1 MIYIFKYLILLY
13 DKKVSIL
20 EEHSKTI
27 CASLLRDLIEVNK
40 GNTSIKFFRKDLTT
54 MIIWLFIINSY
65 GNKKKI
71 NIEDIAREL
80 ASSTRISKP
89 SLRLILENAK
99 EKGFLK
105 FTLNENDNRSW
116 IIEPEI
122 ISIEEFNVWCKR
134 IGSLQIS

>member
-1 MIYIFKYLILLY
+1 M
-13 DKKVSIL
+13 SEL
-20 EEHSKTI
+20 EEHAKII
-27 CASLLRDLIEVNK
+27 CATLLDDLIEVNK
-40 GNTSIKFFRKDLTT
+40 GDTSIKFFRKDLTT
-54 MIIWLFIINSY
+54 MIIWLFIMHSY
-65 GNKKKI
+65 ANKKKI

-116 IIEPEI
+116 IIEPEN
-122 ISIEEFNVWCKR
+122 ISLEEFNEWCKR

>member
-13 DKKVSIL
+13 DKKVSII

-27 CASLLRDLIEVNK
+27 CASLLHDLIEVNK

-54 MIIWLFIINSY
+54 MIIWLFIMHSY
-65 GNKKKI
+65 ANKEKI

-80 ASSTRISKP
+80 ASNTRISKP

-122 ISIEEFNVWCKR
+122 ISIEEFNAWCKR

>member
-1 MIYIFKYLILLY
+1 M
-13 DKKVSIL
+13 SIL
-20 EEHSKTI
+20 EDHSKTI

-54 MIIWLFIINSY
+54 MIIWLFIMHSY
-65 GNKKKI
+65 ANKEKI

-80 ASSTRISKP
+80 ASNTRISKP

-122 ISIEEFNVWCKR
+122 ISIEEFNEWCKR
-134 IGSLQIS
+134 IGSLKIS

>member
-13 DKKVSIL
+13 VKKVSIM

-27 CASLLRDLIEVNK
+27 CASLLHDLIEVNK

-54 MIIWLFIINSY
+54 MIIWLFIMNSY

-122 ISIEEFNVWCKR
+122 ISIEEFNEWCKR
-134 IGSLQIS
+134 IGSLKIS

>member
-13 DKKVSIL
+13 DKKVSII

-27 CASLLRDLIEVNK
+27 CASLLHDLIEVNK

-54 MIIWLFIINSY
+54 MIIWLFIMHSY
-65 GNKKKI
+65 ANKEKI

-80 ASSTRISKP
+80 ASNTRISKP

-122 ISIEEFNVWCKR
+122 ISIEEFNEWCKR
-134 IGSLQIS
+134 IGSLEIS

>member
-13 DKKVSIL
+13 TKKVSIL
-20 EEHSKTI
+20 EDHSKTI
-27 CASLLRDLIEVNK
+27 CASLLHDLIEVNK

-54 MIIWLFIINSY
+54 MIIWLFIMHSY
-65 GNKKKI
+65 ANKEKI

-80 ASSTRISKP
+80 ASNTRISKP

-122 ISIEEFNVWCKR
+122 ITIEEFNAWCKR
-134 IGSLQIS
+134 IGSLEIS

>member
-1 MIYIFKYLILLY
+1 MIYIFKYFILLY
-13 DKKVSIL
+13 VKKVSIM

-27 CASLLRDLIEVNK
+27 CASLLHDLIEVNK

-54 MIIWLFIINSY
+54 MIIWLFIMHSY
-65 GNKKKI
+65 ANKKKI

-80 ASSTRISKP
+80 ASNTRISKP

>member
-1 MIYIFKYLILLY
+1 MSELN
-13 DKKVSIL
+13 
-20 EEHSKTI
+20 EHTKII
-27 CASLLRDLIEVNK
+27 CAALLDDLIEVNK
-40 GNTSIKFFRKDLTT
+40 SDTSIKFFRRDLTT
-54 MIIWLFIINSY
+54 MIIWLFIMNSY

-80 ASSTRISKP
+80 ASSTKISKP

-122 ISIEEFNVWCKR
+122 ISLEEFNEWCKR
-134 IGSLQIS
+134 IGSLKI

>member
-1 MIYIFKYLILLY
+1 M
-13 DKKVSIL
+13 SEL
-20 EEHSKTI
+20 EEHAKII
-27 CASLLRDLIEVNK
+27 CATLLSDLIEVNK
-40 GNTSIKFFRKDLTT
+40 SDTSIKFFRRDLTT
-54 MIIWLFIINSY
+54 MIIWLFIMHSY

-80 ASSTRISKP
+80 ASNTRISKP

-122 ISIEEFNVWCKR
+122 ISLEEFNEWCKR
-134 IGSLQIS
+134 IGSLKI

>member
-13 DKKVSIL
+13 DKKVSII

-54 MIIWLFIINSY
+54 MIIWLFIMHSY
-65 GNKKKI
+65 ANKEKI

-80 ASSTRISKP
+80 ASNTRISKP

-122 ISIEEFNVWCKR
+122 ISIQEFNVWCKR
-134 IGSLQIS
+134 IGSLKIS

>member
-13 DKKVSIL
+13 DKKVSII

-27 CASLLRDLIEVNK
+27 CASLLHDLIEVNK

-54 MIIWLFIINSY
+54 MIIWLFIMHSY
-65 GNKKKI
+65 ANKEKI

-80 ASSTRISKP
+80 ASNTRISKP

-134 IGSLQIS
+134 IGSLKH

>member
-13 DKKVSIL
+13 NKKVSII
-20 EEHSKTI
+20 EEHSKAI

-54 MIIWLFIINSY
+54 MIIWLFIMHSY
-65 GNKKKI
+65 ANKKKI

-80 ASSTRISKP
+80 ASNTRISKP

-122 ISIEEFNVWCKR
+122 ISIEEFNAWCKR
-134 IGSLQIS
+134 IGSLEIS

>member
-13 DKKVSIL
+13 DKKVSII

-54 MIIWLFIINSY
+54 MIIWLFIMHSY
-65 GNKKKI
+65 ANKKKI

-80 ASSTRISKP
+80 ASNTRISKP

-122 ISIEEFNVWCKR
+122 ISIEEFNEWCKR
-134 IGSLQIS
+134 IGSLKIS

>member
-13 DKKVSIL
+13 DKKVSII

-27 CASLLRDLIEVNK
+27 CASLLHDLIEVNK

-54 MIIWLFIINSY
+54 MIIWLFIMHSY
-65 GNKKKI
+65 ANKEKI

-80 ASSTRISKP
+80 ASNTRISKP

-122 ISIEEFNVWCKR
+122 ISIEEFNEWCKR
-134 IGSLQIS
+134 IGSLKIS

>member
-54 MIIWLFIINSY
+54 MIIWLFIMHSY
-65 GNKKKI
+65 ANKEKI

-80 ASSTRISKP
+80 ASNTRISKP

-122 ISIEEFNVWCKR
+122 ISIEEFNAWCKR
-134 IGSLQIS
+134 IGSLEIS

>member
-13 DKKVSIL
+13 VKKVSIM

-27 CASLLRDLIEVNK
+27 CASLLHDLIEVNK

-54 MIIWLFIINSY
+54 MIIWLFIMHSY
-65 GNKKKI
+65 ANKKKI

-80 ASSTRISKP
+80 ASNTRISKP

-122 ISIEEFNVWCKR
+122 ISIEEFNAWCKR
-134 IGSLQIS
+134 IGSLKIS

>member
-13 DKKVSIL
+13 DKNVSII

-54 MIIWLFIINSY
+54 MIIWLFIMHSY
-65 GNKKKI
+65 ANKEKI

-80 ASSTRISKP
+80 ASNTRISKP

-122 ISIEEFNVWCKR
+122 ISIEEFNAWCKR
-134 IGSLQIS
+134 IGSLEIS

>member
-13 DKKVSIL
+13 VKKVSII

-27 CASLLRDLIEVNK
+27 CASLLHDLIEVNK

-54 MIIWLFIINSY
+54 MIIWLFIMHSY
-65 GNKKKI
+65 ANKKKI

-80 ASSTRISKP
+80 ASNTRISKP

-122 ISIEEFNVWCKR
+122 ISIEEFNAWCKR
-134 IGSLQIS
+134 IGSLEIS

>member
-27 CASLLRDLIEVNK
+27 CASLLRDIIEVNK

-54 MIIWLFIINSY
+54 MIIWLFIMHSY
-65 GNKKKI
+65 ANKEKI

-80 ASSTRISKP
+80 ASNTRISKP

-116 IIEPEI
+116 IIEPEVI
-122 ISIEEFNVWCKR
+122 AIEEFNNWTKR
-134 IGSLQIS
+134 IGSLVIE

>member
-1 MIYIFKYLILLY
+1 MSELN
-13 DKKVSIL
+13 
-20 EEHSKTI
+20 EHTKII
-27 CASLLRDLIEVNK
+27 CAALLDDLIEVNK
-40 GNTSIKFFRKDLTT
+40 GDTTIKFFRRDLTT
-54 MIIWLFIINSY
+54 MIIWLFIMNSY

-80 ASSTRISKP
+80 ASSTKISKP

-122 ISIEEFNVWCKR
+122 ISLEEFNEWCKR
-134 IGSLQIS
+134 IGSLKI

>member
-13 DKKVSIL
+13 DKKVSII

-54 MIIWLFIINSY
+54 MIIWLFIMHSY
-65 GNKKKI
+65 ANKEKI

-80 ASSTRISKP
+80 ASNTRISKP

-122 ISIEEFNVWCKR
+122 ISIEEFNEWCKR

>member
-13 DKKVSIL
+13 DKKVSII

-54 MIIWLFIINSY
+54 MIIWLFIMHSY
-65 GNKKKI
+65 ANKEKI

-80 ASSTRISKP
+80 ASTTRISKP

-122 ISIEEFNVWCKR
+122 ISIEEFNAWCKR
-134 IGSLQIS
+134 IGSLEIS

>member
-1 MIYIFKYLILLY
+1 
-13 DKKVSIL
+13 VSEL
-20 EEHSKTI
+20 NEHAKII
-27 CASLLRDLIEVNK
+27 CATLLDDLIEVNK
-40 GNTSIKFFRKDLTT
+40 GDTSIKFFRKDLTT
-54 MIIWLFIINSY
+54 MIIWLFIMNSY

-116 IIEPEI
+116 IIEPEN
-122 ISIEEFNVWCKR
+122 ISLEEFNEWCKR
-134 IGSLQIS
+134 IGSLKI

>member
-13 DKKVSIL
+13 DKKVSII

-27 CASLLRDLIEVNK
+27 CASLLHDLIEVNK

-54 MIIWLFIINSY
+54 MIIWLFIMHSY

-71 NIEDIAREL
+71 NIEDIAREI
-80 ASSTRISKP
+80 ASTTRISKP

-116 IIEPEI
+116 IIEPEAI
-122 ISIEEFNVWCKR
+122 AIQEFNDWTKR
-134 IGSLQIS
+134 IGSLVTL

>member
-1 MIYIFKYLILLY
+1 M
-13 DKKVSIL
+13 SEL
-20 EEHSKTI
+20 EEHAKII
-27 CASLLRDLIEVNK
+27 CATLLSDLIEVNK
-40 GNTSIKFFRKDLTT
+40 SDTSIKFFRRDLTT
-54 MIIWLFIINSY
+54 MIIWLFIMHSY

-80 ASSTRISKP
+80 ASNTRISKP

-116 IIEPEI
+116 IIEPEAI
-122 ISIEEFNVWCKR
+122 AIQEFNDWTKR
-134 IGSLQIS
+134 IGSLVTL

>member
-54 MIIWLFIINSY
+54 MIIWLFIMNSY

-105 FTLNENDNRSW
+105 FTLNENDHRSW

-122 ISIEEFNVWCKR
+122 ISIEEFNEWCKR